1 MAIQH
6 CFTSLEH
13 VFKFIVQ
20 SRVLF
25 ARATGDLS
33 EEAFWGDLQELFC
46 SLEKMLSLEGDS
58 KVLSMQVSLVSS
70 LSGMYEQLLEVLPLE
85 AVVRVVRLSLSW
97 LPPRHHLDLAQAR
110 LRCIQLTLK
119 RPVFMQST
127 GKCRRELLDAFVG
140 PLRDQL
146 GQGLG
151 LRLCAHVLGDLLSSL
166 HGGASEDEDL
176 PVLVMLEPLV
186 NTLHE
191 LDADSPLMGSLMS
204 CLLSLVCLM
213 GERHYVVLWACLRK
227 EGGLQG
233 FLAHTMAVLQGVLLR
248 DIFPKDWMVLRT
260 VANHVILG
268 ALQEF
273 SQVLT
278 SDFLDPFDREAS

>member
-1 MAIQH
+1 MFFFPA
-6 CFTSLEH
+6 
-13 VFKFIVQ
+13 
-20 SRVLF
+20 
-25 ARATGDLS
+25 
-33 EEAFWGDLQELFC
+33 
-46 SLEKMLSLEGDS
+46 
-58 KVLSMQVSLVSS
+58 
-70 LSGMYEQLLEVLPLE
+70 
-85 AVVRVVRLSLSW
+85 
-97 LPPRHHLDLAQAR
+97 
-110 LRCIQLTLK
+110 
-119 RPVFMQST
+119 

-191 LDADSPLMGSLMS
+191 LDADSPLMVRESGPAVGVGASMQDTLLCLLVQGSLMS

-260 VANHVILG
+260 VAN
-268 ALQEF
+268 Q
-273 SQVLT
+273 
-278 SDFLDPFDREAS
+278 